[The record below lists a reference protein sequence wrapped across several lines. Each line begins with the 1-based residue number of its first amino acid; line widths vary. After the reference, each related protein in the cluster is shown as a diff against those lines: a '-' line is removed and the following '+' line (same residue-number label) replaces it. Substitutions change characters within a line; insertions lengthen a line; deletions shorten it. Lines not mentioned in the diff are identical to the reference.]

1 MRRVT
6 TCTFGLFVLSLAIVL
21 GASLA
26 HAEAPT
32 KLDHGAST
40 TWFGHVPLMVAI
52 DRGYFKEAGLDVELK
67 PIVKSSDRMLALT
80 QGGVQWTNTG
90 VLSVIVEMAKG
101 NDSFYW
107 FANVDDSPGAEGL
120 VVQPAIDR
128 IKNLRGK
135 KIAVTLAS
143 GAEITLYYLL
153 KEAGLALGDVRI
165 VPMAANEMV
174 AAFANKNIDAYCVW
188 EPAFSDG
195 QKAVPGSKVLAT
207 DKDTPIYRKFRT
219 ASAPDVVVIRKDL
232 VDKYPETAR
241 KLVGAYFR
249 GVKLTKENPR
259 EAAVSA
265 DKWFKRGVDWVEAGI
280 RKFTYFDAT
289 QQREHVDELLGNIE
303 MVIGWA
309 HDTKN
314 IETKPDPRKWLR
326 RDLVPAP

>member
-1 MRRVT
+1 MKRIT
-6 TCTFGLFVLSLAIVL
+6 GTGVLLLAIVL
-21 GASLA
+21 SAGGADA
-26 HAEAPT
+26 QAPT

-52 DRGYFKEAGLDVELK
+52 DRGYFKEVGLDVELR

-80 QGGVQWTNTG
+80 QGGIQWTNTG

-120 VVQPAIDR
+120 VVQPGINS
-128 IKNLRGK
+128 IKDLKGK
-135 KIAVTLAS
+135 KVAVTLNS

-153 KEAGLALGDVRI
+153 KEAGLALTDVRV

-174 AAFANKNIDAYCVW
+174 AAFTNKNIDAYCVW

-207 DKDTPIYRKFRT
+207 DKDTPIYRKFKT

-232 VDKYPETAR
+232 VDKYPDTAK
-241 KLVGAYFR
+241 KLVAAYFK
-249 GVKLTKENPR
+249 GVKFTKDNPQ

-280 RKFTYFDAT
+280 RKFTYFDAA
-289 QQREHVDELLGNIE
+289 QQKEHVDELLGNIE

-309 HDTKN
+309 YDTKN
-314 IETKPDPRKWLR
+314 IDTKPDPRKWLR
-326 RDLVPAP
+326 RDLVPAQ

>member
-1 MRRVT
+1 MRRI
-6 TCTFGLFVLSLAIVL
+6 TCAFVLLSAIVL

-26 HAEAPT
+26 SAQAPT

-52 DRGYFKEAGLDVELK
+52 DRGYFKEAGLDVELR
-67 PIVKSSDRMLALT
+67 PIVKSTDRMLVLT

-90 VLSVIVEMAKG
+90 VLSTIVEMAKG

-120 VVQPAIDR
+120 VVQPAIDSV
-128 IKNLRGK
+128 KNLKGK

-153 KEAGLALGDVRI
+153 KEAGLTLGDVRV

-195 QKAVPGSKVLAT
+195 QKAVPGSRVLAT
-207 DKDTPIYRKFRT
+207 DKDTPIYRKFKT

-232 VDKYPETAR
+232 VDKHPETAK
-241 KLVGAYFR
+241 KLIAAYFK
-249 GVKLTKENPR
+249 GVKFTKENPK

-265 DKWFKRGVDWVEAGI
+265 DKWFKRGTDWVEAGI
-280 RKFTYFDAT
+280 RKFSYFDAT
-289 QQREHVDELLGNIE
+289 QQREHVDELLGTIE
-303 MVIGWA
+303 MVIAWA

-326 RDLVPAP
+326 RDLVPAQ

>member
-1 MRRVT
+1 MKRILGTWVLVVGIALSA
-6 TCTFGLFVLSLAIVL
+6 GL
-21 GASLA
+21 ASA
-26 HAEAPT
+26 QAPT

-52 DRGYFKEAGLDVELK
+52 DRGYFKEVGLDVELK

-80 QGGVQWTNTG
+80 QGGIQWTNTG

-120 VVQPAIDR
+120 VVQPGINS
-128 IKNLRGK
+128 IKELKGK
-135 KIAVTLAS
+135 KIAVTLNS

-153 KEAGLALGDVRI
+153 KEAGLALSDVRV
-165 VPMAANEMV
+165 VPMPPNEMV
-174 AAFANKNIDAYCVW
+174 AAFTNKNIDAYCVW

-207 DKDTPIYRKFRT
+207 DKDTPIYRKFKT
-219 ASAPDVVVIRKDL
+219 ASAPDVVVIRKDV
-232 VDKYPETAR
+232 VDKYPDTAK
-241 KLVGAYFR
+241 KLVAAYFK
-249 GVKLTKENPR
+249 GVKLTKDNPQ

-280 RKFTYFDAT
+280 RKFTYFDAA
-289 QQREHVDELLGNIE
+289 QQKEHVDELLGNIE
-303 MVIGWA
+303 MVISWA
-309 HDTKN
+309 YDTKN
-314 IETKPDPRKWLR
+314 IDNKPDPRKWLR
-326 RDLVPAP
+326 RDLVPAQ

>member
-1 MRRVT
+1 MRRI
-6 TCTFGLFVLSLAIVL
+6 TCIFVLLSAIVL

-26 HAEAPT
+26 NAQAPT

-52 DRGYFKEAGLDVELK
+52 DRGYFKEAGLDVELR
-67 PIVKSSDRMLALT
+67 PIVKSTDRMLVLT

-90 VLSVIVEMAKG
+90 VLSTIVEMAKG

-120 VVQPAIDR
+120 VVQPAIDG
-128 IKNLRGK
+128 IKNLKGK

-153 KEAGLALGDVRI
+153 KEAGLSLSDVRI

-188 EPAFSDG
+188 EPAFTDG
-195 QKAVPGSKVLAT
+195 QKAVPGSRVLAT
-207 DKDTPIYRKFRT
+207 DKDTPIYRKFKT

-232 VDKYPETAR
+232 VDKHPETAK
-241 KLVGAYFR
+241 KLIAAYFK
-249 GVKLTKENPR
+249 GVKATKDNPR
-259 EAAVSA
+259 EAAIPA
-265 DKWFKRGVDWVEAGI
+265 DKWFKRGPDAVEAGI
-280 RKFTYFDAT
+280 RKFSYFDAG
-289 QQREHVDELLGNIE
+289 QQKEHIDELLGTIE
-303 MVIGWA
+303 MVIAWA
-309 HDTKN
+309 YDTKN
-314 IETKPDPRKWLR
+314 IDTKPDPRKWLR
-326 RDLVPAP
+326 RDLVPTR

>member
-1 MRRVT
+1 MRRSIRT
-6 TCTFGLFVLSLAIVL
+6 FVLSLAIVL

-26 HAEAPT
+26 DAQAPT

-52 DRGYFKEAGLDVELK
+52 DRGYFKDVGLDVELK

-80 QGGVQWTNTG
+80 QGGIQWTNTG

-120 VVQPAIDR
+120 VVQPGING
-128 IKNLRGK
+128 IKDLKGK

-153 KEAGLALGDVRI
+153 KEAGLALGDIRV

-207 DKDTPIYRKFRT
+207 DKDTPIYRKFKT

-232 VDKYPETAR
+232 VDKHPETTK
-241 KLVGAYFR
+241 KLIAAYFK

-265 DKWFKRGVDWVEAGI
+265 DKWFKRGADWVEAGI
-280 RKFTYFDAT
+280 RKFAYFDAS
-289 QQREHVDELLGNIE
+289 QQREHVDELLGDIE

-326 RDLVPAP
+326 RDLVPAQ

>member
-1 MRRVT
+1 MRRS
-6 TCTFGLFVLSLAIVL
+6 TCTFVLSLAIVL

-26 HAEAPT
+26 DAQAPT

-52 DRGYFKEAGLDVELK
+52 DRGYFKDAGLDVELK

-80 QGGVQWTNTG
+80 QGGIQWTNTG

-120 VVQPAIDR
+120 VVQPGING
-128 IKNLRGK
+128 IKDLKGK

-153 KEAGLALGDVRI
+153 KEAGLALGDVRV

-207 DKDTPIYRKFRT
+207 DKDTPIYRKFKT

-232 VDKYPETAR
+232 VDKHPETAK
-241 KLVGAYFR
+241 KLIAAYFK
-249 GVKLTKENPR
+249 GVKLTKDNPR

-265 DKWFKRGVDWVEAGI
+265 DKWFKRGVDWTEAGI
-280 RKFTYFDAT
+280 RKFAYFDAS
-289 QQREHVDELLGNIE
+289 QQREHVDELLGDIE
-303 MVIGWA
+303 LVIGWA

-326 RDLVPAP
+326 RDLVPAQ

>member
-1 MRRVT
+1 MKRILGTWVLVVGIALSA
-6 TCTFGLFVLSLAIVL
+6 GL
-21 GASLA
+21 ASA
-26 HAEAPT
+26 QAPT

-52 DRGYFKEAGLDVELK
+52 DRGYFKEVGLDVELK

-80 QGGVQWTNTG
+80 QGGIQWTNTG

-120 VVQPAIDR
+120 VVQPGINS
-128 IKNLRGK
+128 IKDLKGK
-135 KIAVTLAS
+135 KIAVTLNS

-153 KEAGLALGDVRI
+153 KEAGLALSDVRV
-165 VPMAANEMV
+165 VPMPPNEMV
-174 AAFANKNIDAYCVW
+174 AAFTNKNIDAYCVW

-207 DKDTPIYRKFRT
+207 DKDTPIYRKFKT
-219 ASAPDVVVIRKDL
+219 ASAPDVVVIRKDV
-232 VDKYPETAR
+232 VDKYPDTAK
-241 KLVGAYFR
+241 KLVAAYFK
-249 GVKLTKENPR
+249 GVKLTKDNPQ

-280 RKFTYFDAT
+280 RKFTYFDAA
-289 QQREHVDELLGNIE
+289 QQKEHVDELLGNIE
-303 MVIGWA
+303 MVISWA
-309 HDTKN
+309 YDTKN
-314 IETKPDPRKWLR
+314 IDNKPDPRKWLR
-326 RDLVPAP
+326 RDLVPAQ

>member
-1 MRRVT
+1 MYM
-6 TCTFGLFVLSLAIVL
+6 LVLSLAVAV
-21 GASLA
+21 GAGR
-26 HAEAPT
+26 AEAQAPT

-52 DRGYFKEAGLDVELK
+52 DRGYFKEVGLDVELK

-80 QGGVQWTNTG
+80 QGGIQWTNTG

-120 VVQPAIDR
+120 VVQPGIDS
-128 IKNLRGK
+128 IKTLKGK
-135 KIAVTLAS
+135 KVAVTLNS

-153 KEAGLALGDVRI
+153 KEAGLAPTDVRT

-195 QKAVPGSKVLAT
+195 QKAVPGSRVLAT
-207 DKDTPIYRKFRT
+207 DKDTPIYRKFKT
-219 ASAPDVVVIRKDL
+219 ASAPDVVAIRKDL
-232 VDKYPETAR
+232 VDKHPETAK
-241 KLVGAYFR
+241 KLIAAYFK
-249 GVKLTKENPR
+249 GVKLTKDNPR

-265 DKWFKRGVDWVEAGI
+265 DKWFKRGVDSVEAGI
-280 RKFTYFDAT
+280 RKFSYFDAS
-289 QQREHVDELLGNIE
+289 QQKEHVDELLGNIE

-326 RDLVPAP
+326 RDLVPAQ

>member
-1 MRRVT
+1 MRRI
-6 TCTFGLFVLSLAIVL
+6 TCTFVLLSVIVL
-21 GASLA
+21 GASFA
-26 HAEAPT
+26 DAQAPT

-52 DRGYFKEAGLDVELK
+52 DRGYFKDAGLDVELK

-80 QGGVQWTNTG
+80 QGGIQWTNTG

-101 NDSFYW
+101 NDNFYW

-120 VVQPAIDR
+120 VVQPGING
-128 IKNLRGK
+128 IKDLKGK
-135 KIAVTLAS
+135 KIAVTLNS

-153 KEAGLALGDVRI
+153 KEAGLAMSDVRV
-165 VPMAANEMV
+165 VPMASNEMV
-174 AAFANKNIDAYCVW
+174 AAFANKNVDAYCVW

-207 DKDTPIYRKFRT
+207 DKDTPIYRKFKT
-219 ASAPDVVVIRKDL
+219 ASAPDVVVIRRDL

-241 KLVGAYFR
+241 KLIAAYFK
-249 GVKLTKENPR
+249 GVKLTKDNPR

-265 DKWFKRGVDWVEAGI
+265 DKWFKRGVEWVEAGI
-280 RKFTYFDAT
+280 RKFTYFDAS
-289 QQREHVDELLGNIE
+289 QQRKHVDELLGNIE

-309 HDTKN
+309 YDSKN
-314 IETKPDPRKWLR
+314 IETKLDPHKWLR

>member
-1 MRRVT
+1 MRRSIRT
-6 TCTFGLFVLSLAIVL
+6 FVLSLAIVL

-26 HAEAPT
+26 DAQAPT

-52 DRGYFKEAGLDVELK
+52 DRGYFKDVGLDVELK

-80 QGGVQWTNTG
+80 QGGIQWTNTG

-120 VVQPAIDR
+120 VVQPGING
-128 IKNLRGK
+128 IKDLKGK

-153 KEAGLALGDVRI
+153 KEAGLALGDVRV

-207 DKDTPIYRKFRT
+207 DKDTPIYRKFKT

-232 VDKYPETAR
+232 VDKHPETAK
-241 KLVGAYFR
+241 KLIAAYFK

-265 DKWFKRGVDWVEAGI
+265 DKWFKRGADWVEAGI
-280 RKFTYFDAT
+280 RKFAYFDAS
-289 QQREHVDELLGNIE
+289 QQREHVDELLGDIE

-326 RDLVPAP
+326 RDLVPAQ

>member
-1 MRRVT
+1 MRRSI
-6 TCTFGLFVLSLAIVL
+6 CTFILSLAIVL

-26 HAEAPT
+26 DAQAPT

-52 DRGYFKEAGLDVELK
+52 DRGYFKDAGLDVELK

-80 QGGVQWTNTG
+80 QGGIQWTNTG

-120 VVQPAIDR
+120 VVQPGING
-128 IKNLRGK
+128 IKDLKGK

-153 KEAGLALGDVRI
+153 KEAGLALGDVRV

-195 QKAVPGSKVLAT
+195 QKAVAGSKVLAT
-207 DKDTPIYRKFRT
+207 DKDTPIYRKFKT

-232 VDKYPETAR
+232 VDKHPETAK
-241 KLVGAYFR
+241 KLIAAYFK

-265 DKWFKRGVDWVEAGI
+265 DKWFKRGVDWAEAGI
-280 RKFTYFDAT
+280 RKFAYFDAS

-326 RDLVPAP
+326 RDLVPAQ

>member
-1 MRRVT
+1 MRRIT
-6 TCTFGLFVLSLAIVL
+6 YMYMLVLSLAVAV
-21 GASLA
+21 GAGR
-26 HAEAPT
+26 AEAQAPT

-52 DRGYFKEAGLDVELK
+52 DRGYFKEVGLDVELK

-80 QGGVQWTNTG
+80 QGGIQWTNTG

-120 VVQPAIDR
+120 VVQPGIDS
-128 IKNLRGK
+128 IKTLKGK
-135 KIAVTLAS
+135 KVAVTLNS

-153 KEAGLALGDVRI
+153 KEAGLAPTDVRI

-195 QKAVPGSKVLAT
+195 QKAVPGSRVLAT
-207 DKDTPIYRKFRT
+207 DKDTPIYRKFKT
-219 ASAPDVVVIRKDL
+219 ASAPDVVAIRKDL
-232 VDKYPETAR
+232 VDKHPETAK
-241 KLVGAYFR
+241 KLIAAYFK
-249 GVKLTKENPR
+249 GVKLTKDNPR

-265 DKWFKRGVDWVEAGI
+265 DKWFKRGVDSVEAGI
-280 RKFTYFDAT
+280 RKFSYFDAS
-289 QQREHVDELLGNIE
+289 QQKEHVDELLGNIE

-326 RDLVPAP
+326 RDLVPAQ

>member
-1 MRRVT
+1 MRRI
-6 TCTFGLFVLSLAIVL
+6 TCTFVLLSAMVL

-26 HAEAPT
+26 NAQAPT

-52 DRGYFKEAGLDVELK
+52 DRGYFKEAGLDVELR
-67 PIVKSSDRMLALT
+67 PIVKSTDRMLVLT

-90 VLSVIVEMAKG
+90 VLSTIVEMAKG

-120 VVQPAIDR
+120 VVQPAIDS
-128 IKNLRGK
+128 IKNLKGK

-153 KEAGLALGDVRI
+153 KEAGLALSDVRI

-195 QKAVPGSKVLAT
+195 QKAVPGSRVLAT
-207 DKDTPIYRKFRT
+207 DKDTPIYRKFKT

-232 VDKYPETAR
+232 VDKHPETAR
-241 KLVGAYFR
+241 
-249 GVKLTKENPR
+249 
-259 EAAVSA
+259 
-265 DKWFKRGVDWVEAGI
+265 
-280 RKFTYFDAT
+280 
-289 QQREHVDELLGNIE
+289 
-303 MVIGWA
+303 
-309 HDTKN
+309 
-314 IETKPDPRKWLR
+314 
-326 RDLVPAP
+326 

>member
-1 MRRVT
+1 MRRIT
-6 TCTFGLFVLSLAIVL
+6 RTLTLSLAIML
-21 GASLA
+21 GVSPA
-26 HAEAPT
+26 HAQAPT

-80 QGGVQWTNTG
+80 QGGIQWTNTG

-120 VVQPAIDR
+120 VAQPGIDG
-128 IKNLRGK
+128 IKDLKGK
-135 KIAVTLAS
+135 KIAVTLNS

-153 KEAGLALGDVRI
+153 KEAGLALSDVRV
-165 VPMAANEMV
+165 VPMPPNEMV
-174 AAFANKNIDAYCVW
+174 AAFTNKNIDAYCVW

-195 QKAVPGSKVLAT
+195 QKAVAGSKVLAT
-207 DKDTPIYRKFRT
+207 DKDTPIYRKFKT

-232 VDKYPETAR
+232 VDKYPDTAK
-241 KLVGAYFR
+241 KLVAAYFK
-249 GVKLTKENPR
+249 GVKLTKDNPR

-265 DKWFKRGVDWVEAGI
+265 DKWFKRGAEWVEAGI
-280 RKFTYFDAT
+280 RKFSYFDAA
-289 QQREHVDELLGNIE
+289 QQRQHVDELLGNIE

-309 HDTKN
+309 HDSKN
-314 IETKPDPRKWLR
+314 IDTKPDPRKWLR

>member
-1 MRRVT
+1 MKRILGT
-6 TCTFGLFVLSLAIVL
+6 WVLVLAIVL
-21 GASLA
+21 SAGFT
-26 HAEAPT
+26 HAQAPT

-52 DRGYFKEAGLDVELK
+52 DRGYFKEVGLDVELK

-80 QGGVQWTNTG
+80 QGGIQWTNTG

-120 VVQPAIDR
+120 VAQPGINS
-128 IKNLRGK
+128 IKDLKGK
-135 KIAVTLAS
+135 KIAVTLNS

-153 KEAGLALGDVRI
+153 KEAGLALSDVRV
-165 VPMAANEMV
+165 VPMPPNEMV
-174 AAFANKNIDAYCVW
+174 AAFTNKNIDAYCVW

-207 DKDTPIYRKFRT
+207 DKDTPIYRKFKT

-232 VDKYPETAR
+232 VDKYPDTAK
-241 KLVGAYFR
+241 KLVAAYFK
-249 GVKLTKENPR
+249 GVKLTKDNPQ

-280 RKFTYFDAT
+280 RKFTYFDAA
-289 QQREHVDELLGNIE
+289 QQKEHVDELLGNIE
-303 MVIGWA
+303 MVISWA
-309 HDTKN
+309 YDTKN
-314 IETKPDPRKWLR
+314 IDNKPDPRKWLR
-326 RDLVPAP
+326 RDLVPAQ

>member
-1 MRRVT
+1 MRRITGV
-6 TCTFGLFVLSLAIVL
+6 GVLALGIVL
-21 GASLA
+21 AASLA
-26 HAEAPT
+26 SAQAPT

-52 DRGYFKEAGLDVELK
+52 DRGYFKDVGLEVELR

-80 QGGVQWTNTG
+80 QGGIQWTNTG

-120 VVQPAIDR
+120 VAQPGIDN
-128 IKNLRGK
+128 IKALKGK
-135 KIAVTLAS
+135 KIAVTLNS

-153 KEAGLALGDVRI
+153 KEAGLALSDVRV
-165 VPMAANEMV
+165 VPMAPNEMI
-174 AAFANKNIDAYCVW
+174 AAFTNKNIDAYCVW

-195 QKAVPGSKVLAT
+195 QKAVPGAKVLAT
-207 DKDTPIYRKFRT
+207 DKDTPIYRKFKT

-232 VDKYPETAR
+232 VDKYPETAK
-241 KLVGAYFR
+241 KLVAAYFK
-249 GVKLTKENPR
+249 GVKFTKDNPH

-265 DKWFKRGVDWVEAGI
+265 DKWFKRGPDWVEAGM
-280 RKFTYFDAT
+280 RKFNYFDAG
-289 QQREHVDELLGNIE
+289 QQKEHVDELLGNIE

-309 HDTKN
+309 YDTKN
-314 IETKPDPRKWLR
+314 IDTKPDPRKWLR

>member
-1 MRRVT
+1 MRRIT
-6 TCTFGLFVLSLAIVL
+6 GLFVLSFGIVL

-26 HAEAPT
+26 DAQAPT

-52 DRGYFKEAGLDVELK
+52 DRGYFKEAGLDVELR

-80 QGGVQWTNTG
+80 QGGIQWTNTG

-120 VVQPAIDR
+120 VVQPGINS
-128 IKNLRGK
+128 IKDLKGR
-135 KIAVTLAS
+135 KIAVTLNS

-153 KEAGLALGDVRI
+153 KEAGLALGDVRV
-165 VPMAANEMV
+165 VPMASNEMV

-207 DKDTPIYRKFRT
+207 DKDTPIYRKFKT

-232 VDKYPETAR
+232 VDKHPETAR
-241 KLVGAYFR
+241 RLIAAYFE

-280 RKFTYFDAT
+280 RKFSYFDAS

-309 HDTKN
+309 YDTKN

-326 RDLVPAP
+326 RDLVPAQ

>member
-1 MRRVT
+1 MRRI
-6 TCTFGLFVLSLAIVL
+6 TCTFVLLLGIVL

-26 HAEAPT
+26 NAQAPT

-67 PIVKSSDRMLALT
+67 PIVKSTDRMLALT
-80 QGGVQWTNTG
+80 QGGVQWSNTG
-90 VLSVIVEMAKG
+90 VLSTIVEMAKG

-120 VVQPAIDR
+120 VVQPAIDS
-128 IKNLRGK
+128 IKGLKGK

-207 DKDTPIYRKFRT
+207 DKDTPIYRKFKT

-232 VDKYPETAR
+232 VDKHPETAK
-241 KLVGAYFR
+241 KLIAAYFK

-265 DKWFKRGVDWVEAGI
+265 DKWFKRGVDWAEAGI
-280 RKFTYFDAT
+280 RKFAYFDAS

-309 HDTKN
+309 HDSKN

-326 RDLVPAP
+326 RDLVPAQ

>member
-1 MRRVT
+1 MRRIT
-6 TCTFGLFVLSLAIVL
+6 GTWILMLAIVL
-21 GASLA
+21 GAGLA
-26 HAEAPT
+26 HAQAPT

-52 DRGYFKEAGLDVELK
+52 DRGYFKEVGLDVELK

-80 QGGVQWTNTG
+80 QGGIQWTNTG

-120 VVQPAIDR
+120 VVQPGINS
-128 IKNLRGK
+128 IKDLKGK
-135 KIAVTLAS
+135 KIAVTLNS

-153 KEAGLALGDVRI
+153 KEAGLALSDVRV
-165 VPMAANEMV
+165 VPMPPNEMV
-174 AAFANKNIDAYCVW
+174 AAFTNKNIDAYCVW

-207 DKDTPIYRKFRT
+207 DKETPIYRKFKT

-232 VDKYPETAR
+232 VDKYPDTAK
-241 KLVGAYFR
+241 KLVAAYFK
-249 GVKLTKENPR
+249 GVKLTKDNPQ
-259 EAAVSA
+259 EGAVSA

-280 RKFTYFDAT
+280 RKFTYFDAS
-289 QQREHVDELLGNIE
+289 QQKEHVDELLGNIE
-303 MVIGWA
+303 MVISWA
-309 HDTKN
+309 YDTKN
-314 IETKPDPRKWLR
+314 IDSKPDPRKWLR
-326 RDLVPAP
+326 RDLVPAQ

>member
-1 MRRVT
+1 MRTVT
-6 TCTFGLFVLSLAIVL
+6 FALVVSLGVGIGAGLAD
-21 GASLA
+21 AQ
-26 HAEAPT
+26 APT
-32 KLDHGAST
+32 KLDHAAST

-52 DRGYFKEAGLDVELK
+52 DRGYFKDAGLDVELK

-80 QGGVQWTNTG
+80 QGGIQWTNTG

-101 NDSFYW
+101 NDNFYW

-120 VVQPAIDR
+120 VVQPGING
-128 IKNLRGK
+128 IKDLKGK
-135 KIAVTLAS
+135 KIAVTLNS

-153 KEAGLALGDVRI
+153 KEAGLAMSDVRV
-165 VPMAANEMV
+165 VPMASNEMV
-174 AAFANKNIDAYCVW
+174 AAFANKNVDAYCVW

-207 DKDTPIYRKFRT
+207 DKDTPIYRKFKT
-219 ASAPDVVVIRKDL
+219 ASAPDVVVIRRDL

-241 KLVGAYFR
+241 KLIAAYFK
-249 GVKLTKENPR
+249 GVKLTKDNPR

-265 DKWFKRGVDWVEAGI
+265 DKWFKRGVEWVEAGI
-280 RKFTYFDAT
+280 RKFTYFDAS
-289 QQREHVDELLGNIE
+289 QQRKHVDELLGNIE

-309 HDTKN
+309 YDSKN
-314 IETKPDPRKWLR
+314 IETKLDPHKWLR

>member
-1 MRRVT
+1 MRRS
-6 TCTFGLFVLSLAIVL
+6 TCTLVLSLAIVL

-26 HAEAPT
+26 DAQAPT

-52 DRGYFKEAGLDVELK
+52 DRGYFKDAGLDVELK

-80 QGGVQWTNTG
+80 QGGIQWTNTG

-120 VVQPAIDR
+120 VVQPGING
-128 IKNLRGK
+128 IKDLKGK
-135 KIAVTLAS
+135 KIAVTLNS

-153 KEAGLALGDVRI
+153 KDAGLTVGDVRV

-207 DKDTPIYRKFRT
+207 DKDTPIYRKFKT
-219 ASAPDVVVIRKDL
+219 ASAPDVVVIRKDV
-232 VDKYPETAR
+232 VDKHPETAK
-241 KLVGAYFR
+241 KLIAAYFK

-265 DKWFKRGVDWVEAGI
+265 DKWFKRGVDWAEAGI
-280 RKFTYFDAT
+280 RKFAFFDAS

-309 HDTKN
+309 HDSKN

-326 RDLVPAP
+326 RDLVPAQ

>member
-1 MRRVT
+1 MRRITSMVVLAL
-6 TCTFGLFVLSLAIVL
+6 GLVLSATLV
-21 GASLA
+21 GAQ
-26 HAEAPT
+26 APT

-52 DRGYFKEAGLDVELK
+52 DRGYFKDAGLDVELK

-80 QGGVQWTNTG
+80 QGGIQWTNTG

-101 NDSFYW
+101 NDNFYW

-120 VVQPAIDR
+120 VAQPGIDG
-128 IKNLRGK
+128 IKDLKGK
-135 KIAVTLAS
+135 KIAVTLNS

-153 KEAGLALGDVRI
+153 KEAGLALSDVRV

-195 QKAVPGSKVLAT
+195 QKGAPGSKVLAT
-207 DKDTPIYRKFRT
+207 DKDTPIYRKFKT
-219 ASAPDVVVIRKDL
+219 ASAPDVVVIRKDV
-232 VDKYPETAR
+232 VDKYPETAK
-241 KLVGAYFR
+241 KLVAAYFK
-249 GVKLTKENPR
+249 GVKLTKDNPR

-280 RKFTYFDAT
+280 RKFNYFDAA
-289 QQREHVDELLGNIE
+289 QQKEHVDELLGNIE

-309 HDTKN
+309 YDTKN

-326 RDLVPAP
+326 KDLVPAQ

>member
-1 MRRVT
+1 MRQIIRM
-6 TCTFGLFVLSLAIVL
+6 CVLSLAVAL
-21 GASLA
+21 GAGLA
-26 HAEAPT
+26 EAQAPT

-52 DRGYFKEAGLDVELK
+52 DRGYFKEVGLDVELK

-80 QGGVQWTNTG
+80 QGGIQWTNTG

-120 VVQPAIDR
+120 VVQPGIDG
-128 IKNLRGK
+128 IKALKGK
-135 KIAVTLAS
+135 KVAVTLNS

-153 KEAGLALGDVRI
+153 KEAGLAPTDVRV

-207 DKDTPIYRKFRT
+207 DKDTPIYRKFKT
-219 ASAPDVVVIRKDL
+219 ASAPDVVVIRKDV
-232 VDKYPETAR
+232 VDKHPETAK
-241 KLVGAYFR
+241 KLIAAYFK
-249 GVKLTKENPR
+249 GVKLTKDNPR

-280 RKFTYFDAT
+280 RKFSYFDAG
-289 QQREHVDELLGNIE
+289 QQKEHVDELLGNIE

-326 RDLVPAP
+326 RDLVPAR

>member
-1 MRRVT
+1 MRRSIRT
-6 TCTFGLFVLSLAIVL
+6 FVLSLAIVL

-26 HAEAPT
+26 DAQAPT

-52 DRGYFKEAGLDVELK
+52 DRGYFKDVGLDVELK

-80 QGGVQWTNTG
+80 QGGIQWTNTG

-120 VVQPAIDR
+120 VVQPGING
-128 IKNLRGK
+128 IKDLKGK

-153 KEAGLALGDVRI
+153 KEAGLALGDIRV

-207 DKDTPIYRKFRT
+207 DKDTPIYRKFKT

-232 VDKYPETAR
+232 VDKHPETAK
-241 KLVGAYFR
+241 KLIAAYFK

-265 DKWFKRGVDWVEAGI
+265 DKWFKRGADWVEAGI
-280 RKFTYFDAT
+280 RKFAYFDAS
-289 QQREHVDELLGNIE
+289 QQREHVDELLGDIE

-326 RDLVPAP
+326 RDLVPAQ

>member
-1 MRRVT
+1 MRRI
-6 TCTFGLFVLSLAIVL
+6 TCTFVLLSAIVL

-26 HAEAPT
+26 SAQAPT

-52 DRGYFKEAGLDVELK
+52 DRGYFKEVGLDVELK

-80 QGGVQWTNTG
+80 QGGIQWTNTG

-120 VVQPAIDR
+120 VVQPGINS
-128 IKNLRGK
+128 IKDLKGK
-135 KIAVTLAS
+135 KIAVTLNS
-143 GAEITLYYLL
+143 GAEITLYYVL
-153 KEAGLALGDVRI
+153 KDAGLTLADVRV
-165 VPMAANEMV
+165 VPMASTEMV
-174 AAFANKNIDAYCVW
+174 TTFTNKNIDAYCVW
-188 EPAFSDG
+188 DPAFTDG

-207 DKDTPIYRKFRT
+207 DKDTPIYRKFKT

-232 VDKYPETAR
+232 VDKHPETAK
-241 KLVGAYFR
+241 KLIAAYFK

-265 DKWFKRGVDWVEAGI
+265 DKWFKRGVDWAEAGI
-280 RKFTYFDAT
+280 RKFAYFDAS

-309 HDTKN
+309 HDSKN